1 MLNLHT
7 CFAPT
12 CFPEKREDLG
22 LNDDEQIEL
31 TVAFYSV
38 AVETLFIRL
47 VLNYELPG
55 TLKLVDNPW
64 TGWDRGLARFVQKQV
79 DQL

>member
-38 AVETLFIRL
+38 AVGTLFIRL

-55 TLKLVDNPW
+55 TLKLVD
-64 TGWDRGLARFVQKQV
+64 LAAADEDWQDSCTSNKPH
-79 DQL
+79 